1 MAKWQPFSFPLQ
13 YFYMNRCVL
22 DCLMEAKV
30 NENKWRHI
38 LGDCRHEWGYA
49 LYWVLP
55 SLEYLSLVFSY
66 IYIGALD

>member
-1 MAKWQPFSFPLQ
+1 
-13 YFYMNRCVL
+13 
-22 DCLMEAKV
+22 MEAKV

-38 LGDCRHEWGYA
+38 LGDCRHECGYA